1 MKEQQYILK
10 NAKSFEL
17 KDIFDCG
24 QCFRWNKESDESY
37 TGVFKQNVINVK
49 KKGQDVYFKGICSG
63 DIKNVV
69 TYYFDLERDYEN
81 IKKTLSKVDINMKTS
96 IEYGKGI
103 RILNQDLWETI
114 ISFII
119 SANNNIPRIKGIIEK
134 LSKTYG
140 NEIIWNNNKYYTFP
154 SVNQLKDVTIE
165 QYRKLGLGFR
175 DIRLYETTQM
185 ILNKEIDLEYLKEEK
200 DTLSQQEKDYV
211 AEYLIDI
218 EKMAKQTE
226 EEVTLAYYLPKVVE
240 EAVKLHMPGIFI
252 GDVIQEGNVSLMLYL
267 GENKKATEAEVLEQ
281 VRAGIRVMLES
292 HTEEKRRDKKM
303 VERVNDL
310 DETIKS
316 MKEEYGRKVSVDE
329 VAERMG
335 ITEDTV
341 EDILK
346 LAGEEVKDE

>member
-1 MKEQQYILK
+1 MADRAQFQKKLGELLAVAASQNNKMTSQEVQAFFQDDNLTDEQMNLVQEVI
-10 NAKSFEL
+10 
-17 KDIFDCG
+17 G
-24 QCFRWNKESDESY
+24 Y
-37 TGVFKQNVINVK
+37 TG
-49 KKGQDVYFKGICSG
+49 
-63 DIKNVV
+63 
-69 TYYFDLERDYEN
+69 
-81 IKKTLSKVDINMKTS
+81 
-96 IEYGKGI
+96 
-103 RILNQDLWETI
+103 
-114 ISFII
+114 
-119 SANNNIPRIKGIIEK
+119 
-134 LSKTYG
+134 
-140 NEIIWNNNKYYTFP
+140 
-154 SVNQLKDVTIE
+154 TIE
-165 QYRKLGLGFR
+165 NTEKTEQ
-175 DIRLYETTQM
+175 
-185 ILNKEIDLEYLKEEK
+185 EEK

-316 MKEEYGRKVSVDE
+316 MKEEYGRKVSIDE